1 MKGAKYLNWFHILIR
16 KERTEQYRR
25 KLYCLCTC
33 SARGSDAEDFN
44 SVRMLMEPL
53 FVTVIFTSAFRTKLR
68 QFVWRSCFA
77 LSVRTL
83 ERVTKTGYHAKVHR
97 DWSALPVI

>member
-1 MKGAKYLNWFHILIR
+1 
-16 KERTEQYRR
+16 
-25 KLYCLCTC
+25 
-33 SARGSDAEDFN
+33 
-44 SVRMLMEPL
+44 MEPL

-83 ERVTKTGYHAKVHR
+83 ERVTNTGYHAKVDR
-97 DWSALPVI
+97 DCSALPVI